1 MKKLL
6 SIVLALLMSFSSAS
20 ALVGCTT
27 PEDPGNGEQGQTNV
41 KVTFKNGTTTVSQ
54 PEIAKGGKVSAPATN
69 PTKTGYNFSHWS
81 TSENGTAYDFNSTVS
96 ADLTLYAVFTI
107 ASYNVGFYDDAGNAL
122 GDYATIV
129 EYGSTVTEPTTD
141 PTKAGYTFSH
151 WSTAQGGAAYD
162 FSTPVSG
169 NLILY
174 AVFVEA
180 GATTEYTVSF
190 KVDGATTSTA
200 NVEAGSTV
208 SAPANPSKTGYTFLY
223 WSATENGATAYD
235 FSAPVNANLTL
246 YAVFEEEGASNNEH
260 TVIFVADGATVNTVE
275 VLTGNTVS
283 APATNPEKAGY
294 NFVHWSLT
302 EGGAAYNFAT
312 PVTGALTLYAV
323 FEEAVQK
330 TTVIFMGATGVHY
343 TNSNVVI
350 GSTVSAPAAP
360 TKAADASFTYTFSH
374 WSTTQNGAAYN
385 FATPVTGALTL
396 YAVFTATPIG
406 SETPDEDVVTIKFYK
421 EDVEENYNDDG
432 ELETFFVAEAEYGD
446 LISPPSAT
454 PVKLMDDNFT
464 YAFDGWYSYMT
475 DEKWDFE
482 EGVVSDDYIEDY
494 GDGLEM
500 GFYPVFIPTA
510 RKLTT
515 ITFTDDNGNVLAQF
529 QMKSGT
535 SIQGFIDDELANT
548 AGYAVPSHP
557 EKADSNEGEKTYMF
571 IADGWKV
578 GADYWTLS
586 NSIVTDSITLKANY
600 QKVVRPSSEFTEI
613 RLGGWTPDYTMREAY
628 LNMIEEF
635 NTNFGP
641 ANQIAAV
648 FAPASAFADYQ
659 SAAQTQ
665 LDAKNDPYD
674 VYMTNDRTFKTW
686 VQSYGEKLMN
696 LGSRGLGYTS
706 AATYETQLDGMWS
719 GMINRFRLDTNGWTS
734 YEDDDL
740 WVVPVDSNPTALYY
754 NRTVLESNGIIVI
767 SVEDMKVTEDN
778 YDSLVERAATMAEA
792 TPAGQPVGYYNGI
805 QNLDKDEV
813 VGKYLLD
820 LWNDNLIEDMFG
832 SYHDELIFANGE
844 DYIYDYYGYNQIGYD
859 ELFWNDIRVPAKGF
873 YRSSFPRDTRVS
885 RDFRSPATGE
895 FLIFN
900 ASIAMSWDETE
911 DIAML
916 CTKLSQYNNRSRS
929 TYGFY
934 SQWWFAYGW
943 TVGGDCIEDM
953 TGDGAWAF
961 SLSDYTNNYVVR
973 EEACTEANPN
983 DPSDTNRY
991 YIGEWTG
998 TLYSAGDTL
1007 AWLDKM
1013 DVNKLTYQLGQSV
1026 SGGDIIVPAD
1036 DGGFYKYNAAD
1047 PNATQ
1052 QRLGRSLNALNVA
1065 KETSDNTGIRANIRD
1080 YASTDMNDD
1089 GKKFVEIPSTKEAFT
1104 KWANLCPGADANALS
1119 VSYVSGTATDEVA
1132 DVNYL
1137 GEGMCAFVI
1146 ERGDKLG
1153 AMRKAVASNGNSW
1166 GVANTPIF
1174 KEYKIDPSTGKI
1186 DPSKADVQRIGVQA
1200 GHSECVALGISA
1212 GCPVEER
1219 DAAWQFIQWM
1229 TSDVY
1234 YIDSNGNTYFGEKKN
1249 PDDTVMPAG
1258 QTIKA
1263 QNGFIPNQATL
1274 FEATEAGDKSFIKA
1288 GEQNLNLHLFA
1299 YAIEYEGAGDWWYL
1313 PNGSATWINKWAS
1326 TLNASNGVR
1335 GGNMLIADWFS
1346 ASIKPTNQELHT
1358 ANFNY
1363 YYNIADIESKWDIA
1377 VGATRG

>member
-6 SIVLALLMSFSSAS
+6 SIVLALFMSFSSAS

-27 PEDPGNGEQGQTNV
+27 PDDPGNGGEQGQTNV
-41 KVTFKNGTTTVSQ
+41 TVTFKNGTTTVSTSTVAQ
-54 PEIAKGGKVSAPATN
+54 GGKVTAPTTN
-69 PTKTGYNFSHWS
+69 PTKTGYTFSHWS
-81 TSENGTAYDFNSTVS
+81 ASENGAAYDFNTTVN
-96 ADLTLYAVFTI
+96 ADLTLYAVFTEDTVSYEVSFSANGVAFGTAVSVEEGGVVSAP
-107 ASYNVGFYDDAGNAL
+107 ASIPAKDATA
-122 GDYATIV
+122 
-129 EYGSTVTEPTTD
+129 EYT
-141 PTKAGYTFSH
+141 YTFSH
-151 WSTAQGGAAYD
+151 WSLTENGAAYD
-162 FSTPVSG
+162 FTTPVTG
-169 NLILY
+169 AFTLY
-174 AVFVEA
+174 AVFTAVPVEDA
-180 GATTEYTVSF
+180 TETTTVTFIGATGVHFVNSNA
-190 KVDGATTSTA
+190 VVGQA
-200 NVEAGSTV
+200 V
-208 SAPANPSKTGYTFLY
+208 SAPAN
-223 WSATENGATAYD
+223 N
-235 FSAPVNANLTL
+235 
-246 YAVFEEEGASNNEH
+246 
-260 TVIFVADGATVNTVE
+260 
-275 VLTGNTVS
+275 
-283 APATNPEKAGY
+283 
-294 NFVHWSLT
+294 
-302 EGGAAYNFAT
+302 
-312 PVTGALTLYAV
+312 
-323 FEEAVQK
+323 
-330 TTVIFMGATGVHY
+330 
-343 TNSNVVI
+343 
-350 GSTVSAPAAP
+350 P
-360 TKAADASFTYTFSH
+360 TKAADASNTYTFSH

-385 FATPVTGALTL
+385 FATPVAGPLTL
-396 YAVFTATPIG
+396 YAVFTATPIAG
-406 SETPDEDVVTIKFYK
+406 EDPEEGAVSVIYYNEDQETVYREFEANLGDELPKPTS
-421 EDVEENYNDDG
+421 N
-432 ELETFFVAEAEYGD
+432 
-446 LISPPSAT
+446 
-454 PVKLMDDNFT
+454 PVKEMDDNFT
-464 YAFDGWYSYMT
+464 YAFDGWYSFVT
-475 DEKWDFE
+475 DEKWNYE
-482 EGVVSDDYIEDY
+482 EDVVSEDFIEDN
-494 GDGLEM
+494 DGVSEIALYAK
-500 GFYPVFIPTA
+500 FTA
-510 RKLTT
+510 IARNVVT
-515 ITFTDDNGNVLAQF
+515 ITFVDENGATLKQF

-535 SIQGFIDDELANT
+535 TIQGFIDDVLANT
-548 AGYAVPSHP
+548 AGHAVPSHP
-557 EKADSNEGEKTYMF
+557 AKEDTTENEKTYMYL
-571 IADGWKV
+571 AAGWKV
-578 GADYWTLS
+578 GSDEWSLS
-586 NSIVTDSITLKANY
+586 SSIVTDTITLTANY
-600 QKVVRPSSEFTEI
+600 QKVIRPSSEYTEI

-628 LNMIEEF
+628 LNMIEAF
-635 NTNFGP
+635 NTDFGP

-648 FAPASAFADYQ
+648 FAPASGFADYQ

-674 VYMTNDRTFKTW
+674 VYMINDRYFKTW

-706 AATYETQLDGMWS
+706 AASYETQLDGMWS

-734 YEDDDL
+734 YDDDDL

-767 SVEDMKVTEDN
+767 SVEDMKVTEEN
-778 YDSLVERAATMAEA
+778 YNSLVTRAATMAEA
-792 TPAGQPVGYYNGI
+792 TAAGQPVGYYNGI
-805 QNLDKDEV
+805 QDLDKSDV
-813 VGKYLLD
+813 VGHTLLD

-832 SYHDELIFANGE
+832 SMHDELIFATADE
-844 DYIYDYYGYNQIGYD
+844 YISDFYGYAQIWYD
-859 ELFWNDIRVPAKGF
+859 QLLVDDIEVPAKGF

-885 RDFRSPATGE
+885 RDFKAPASGE
-895 FLIFN
+895 ILIFN

-911 DIAML
+911 DIAMM
-916 CTKLSQYNNRSRS
+916 CTKLPQYNNRSKS

-998 TLYSAGDTL
+998 NLYSAGDTI

-1013 DVNKLTYQLGQSV
+1013 DVNKLTYQMGQSV
-1026 SGGDIIVPAD
+1026 TGGDIIVPAD

-1047 PNATQ
+1047 ANATGV
-1052 QRLGRSLNALNVA
+1052 RLGRSLNALNVA
-1065 KETSDNTGIRANIRD
+1065 KEKSDNTGIRANIRD

-1104 KWANLCPGADANALS
+1104 KWANLCPGADATALS

-1137 GEGMCAFVI
+1137 GEGMVAFVI

-1174 KEYKIDPSTGKI
+1174 KEYKIDPATGVS

-1212 GCPVEER
+1212 GCPVDER
-1219 DAAWQFIQWM
+1219 DAAWKFIQWM
-1229 TSDVY
+1229 TADVY
-1234 YIDSNGNTYFGEKKN
+1234 YVDANGDTYFGEQKN
-1249 PDDTVMPAG
+1249 PDDEVKPAG

-1263 QNGFIPNQATL
+1263 QNGFIPNQAVL
-1274 FEATEAGDKSFIKA
+1274 FEATEAGDESFIKA

-1313 PNGSATWINKWAS
+1313 PNGSATWINEWAS
-1326 TLNASNGVR
+1326 SLNASNGVR
-1335 GGNMLIADWFS
+1335 GGNLAIADWY
-1346 ASIKPTNQELHT
+1346 AGVIKPTNQELHT

-1363 YYNIADIESKWDIA
+1363 YYNIADIESKWDVA